1 MLKYIFVGLIA
12 ISILSAQSSGS
23 LIDEAITLYETRH
36 IDAAN
41 LAASRGI
48 LQGVVDSE
56 PENQRALY
64 ELAKVC
70 YLLGDE
76 AETKD
81 EKLDLYNQ
89 GMDYAK
95 RAKKIDDDSAA
106 AHFWYLVN
114 LGRVGQTKGILH
126 SLGSVPEFKREVDKV
141 LKIDPEHTGALDAQA
156 MLYYELPGILGGN
169 LDKSI
174 ESLNRAI
181 ALDSNY
187 TLLYVDMAKVNI
199 KQKEYETARWYLNR
213 ALQIENPTYEA
224 DHVLDDK
231 PDALKLLKEIEGK

>member
-1 MLKYIFVGLIA
+1 MLKYLFVSIIA
-12 ISILSAQSSGS
+12 ISILSAQGSDS
-23 LIDEAITLYETRH
+23 LIGEAITLYETRH

-41 LAASRGI
+41 LVASRDI
-48 LQGVVDSE
+48 LQGIVESE
-56 PENQRALY
+56 PENLQALC

-81 EKLDLYNQ
+81 EKLDLYNH

-95 RAKKIDDDSAA
+95 KAKKIDDDSAE

-114 LGRVGQTKGILH
+114 LGRIGQTKGILH
-126 SLGSVPEFKREVDKV
+126 SLGSVPEFNREVDKV
-141 LKIDPEHTGALDAQA
+141 LKIDPDHTGALDAQA

-187 TLLYVDMAKVNI
+187 TLLYVDMAKVYI

-213 ALQIENPTYEA
+213 ALQIEKPTYVA

-231 PDALKLLKEIEGK
+231 PDALELLQEIEEK